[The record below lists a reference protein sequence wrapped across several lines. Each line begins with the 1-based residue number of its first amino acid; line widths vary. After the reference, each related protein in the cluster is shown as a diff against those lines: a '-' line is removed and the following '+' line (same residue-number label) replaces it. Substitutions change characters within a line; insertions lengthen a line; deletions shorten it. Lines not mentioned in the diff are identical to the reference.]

1 MLPALLQQ
9 PQREISDI
17 SRKGESRSQESGRRG
32 RETGPS
38 PGLSIFPFP
47 SIPLLLHPAA
57 SSPNPPRRGDAS
69 HPSRSWGWAGAGC
82 QSCWKQSEA
91 THPPAHLGNQ
101 YLLELEGSN
110 ALLLEM
116 EAHSPERPYQCAWQL
131 QRLHQCGGVAQS
143 LGLGR
148 QGPRFRSWLCHF
160 PDL

>member
-1 MLPALLQQ
+1 MGWGRMSVLL
-9 PQREISDI
+9 EAV
-17 SRKGESRSQESGRRG
+17 G
-32 RETGPS
+32 
-38 PGLSIFPFP
+38 
-47 SIPLLLHPAA
+47 
-57 SSPNPPRRGDAS
+57 S
-69 HPSRSWGWAGAGC
+69 HPPPC
-82 QSCWKQSEA
+82 PP
-91 THPPAHLGNQ
+91 THTYKLGNQ